1 MADEQL
7 LNQLRQ
13 IQAEVETPA
22 TSGDPLAAP
31 AVGSKLRFNLGG
43 QPMEFES
50 QQQFEQNFAKWQS
63 EIAAERQR
71 MAAELEAAR
80 RQAAAAQQVP
90 QQQTEQPTQQSKF
103 NNKKYFELLEQ
114 DPMAADTYL
123 QQFKMF
129 GREIPGVDPTQLIG
143 TMLLNQSN
151 EVVDL
156 RLAQQFQGRLNWN
169 DPQVRRAMDAE
180 RERLGKPKT
189 PEGYEDTWARMV
201 VAGQVPSPAQLQAMR
216 EQAAGV
222 TPIRQGL
229 PSTGPSST
237 GPVSNDEQ
245 NMIDT
250 FYRIEADP
258 SLTPQQKLDKF
269 AQFRSRLANAR

>member
-13 IQAEVETPA
+13 IQADVETPA

-90 QQQTEQPTQQSKF
+90 QQQAEQPAQGKFSK
-103 NNKKYFELLEQ
+103 KKYFELLEE
-114 DPMAADTYL
+114 DPMAAATYL
-123 QQFKMF
+123 DNYRMF
-129 GREIPGVDPTQLIG
+129 GREMPGVDPTQLVG

-201 VAGQVPSPAQLQAMR
+201 VAGQVMSPAQLQAMR